1 MKASVEIKVKVDGVS
16 YLVKAGEVIPAIL
29 AEYWASCKCI
39 EQMRKDGI
47 IDKDEPSPSV
57 REPSISRSIK

>member
-16 YLVKAGEVIPAIL
+16 YLVKAGEVIPAVL

-47 IDKDEPSPSV
+47 IDKDEPV
-57 REPSISRSIK
+57 TTRQEKK